1 MKDDD
6 LYLIAEQ
13 YEVVLNEAAEIERR
27 KRNAIDNFQT
37 ALDVLGLDPIM
48 GVGPAADTVNVL
60 ISSLRSGLAL
70 AKKEN
75 DIAKEHIINAG
86 ISAISLIPFA
96 DVIKILKFRKLG
108 KLAKPATKLAVVG
121 GKAAKAYGAKKKLER
136 IANARSEK
144 SDQDSIDID

>member
-1 MKDDD
+1 MKDD

-13 YEVVLNEAAEIERR
+13 YDAVLTEERR
-27 KRNAIDNFQT
+27 RRNAVDNLQT
-37 ALDVLGLDPIM
+37 ALDVIGLDPIL
-48 GVGPAADTVNVL
+48 GVGPAADVVNVV
-60 ISSLRSGLAL
+60 ISGLRSGLAL

-75 DIAKEHIINAG
+75 DIAKEHAINAG

-144 SDQDSIDID
+144 SDQDSIDLD

>member
-1 MKDDD
+1 MKDD

-13 YEVVLNEAAEIERR
+13 YDVVLTEERR
-27 KRNAIDNFQT
+27 KRNAIDNLQT
-37 ALDVLGLDPIM
+37 ALDVIGLDPFM
-48 GVGPAADTVNVL
+48 GVGPAADTVNVV

-96 DVIKILKFRKLG
+96 DVIKLLKFRKLG

-136 IANARSEK
+136 IANARSQK
-144 SDQDSIDID
+144 SDQDSIDI

>member
-1 MKDDD
+1 MKDD

-13 YEVVLNEAAEIERR
+13 YDVVLTEERR
-27 KRNAIDNFQT
+27 KRNAVDNLQT

-48 GVGPAADTVNVL
+48 GVGPAADTVNVV

-96 DVIKILKFRKLG
+96 DVIKLLKFRKLG

-136 IANARSEK
+136 IANARSQK
-144 SDQDSIDID
+144 SDQDSIDV

>member
-1 MKDDD
+1 MKDD
-6 LYLIAEQ
+6 LNLIAEQ
-13 YEVVLNEAAEIERR
+13 YDVVCEERR
-27 KRNAIDNFQT
+27 KRNAVDNLQT

-48 GVGPAADTVNVL
+48 GVGPAADTVNVV
-60 ISSLRSGLAL
+60 ISALRSGLAL

-108 KLAKPATKLAVVG
+108 KLKRPATKLAVKG
-121 GKAAKAYGAKKKLER
+121 GRALKSYGKQQKLDRIAAAK
-136 IANARSEK
+136 SQK
-144 SDQDSIDID
+144 SDKDSIDLA

>member
-1 MKDDD
+1 MKDD

-13 YEVVLNEAAEIERR
+13 YDIVLTEERR
-27 KRNAIDNFQT
+27 KRNAVDNLQT
-37 ALDVLGLDPIM
+37 ALDVLGLDPIL
-48 GVGPAADTVNVL
+48 GVGPAADTVNVV

-96 DVIKILKFRKLG
+96 DVIKVLKFRKLG

-136 IANARSEK
+136 IANARSQK
-144 SDQDSIDID
+144 SDQDSIDI

>member
-1 MKDDD
+1 MKDD

-13 YEVVLNEAAEIERR
+13 YDVVLTEERR
-27 KRNAIDNFQT
+27 KRNAVDNLQT

-136 IANARSEK
+136 IAAAKSEK